1 MVNKKRP
8 SIWFQHEI
16 NFRLRSRNR
25 ASLLHALIALINRSN
40 MPVSR
45 AMVPPDTPGTTL
57 AAPMRMPFMS
67 WINICCITVVYY
79 EVAKQAKV

>member
-1 MVNKKRP
+1 
-8 SIWFQHEI
+8 
-16 NFRLRSRNR
+16 
-25 ASLLHALIALINRSN
+25 
-40 MPVSR
+40 
-45 AMVPPDTPGTTL
+45 MVPPDTPGTTL